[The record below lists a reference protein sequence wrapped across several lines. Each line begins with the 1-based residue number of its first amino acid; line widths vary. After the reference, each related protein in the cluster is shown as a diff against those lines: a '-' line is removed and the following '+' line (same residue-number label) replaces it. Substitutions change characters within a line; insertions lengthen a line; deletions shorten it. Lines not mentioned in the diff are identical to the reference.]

1 MSAPSPTREDL
12 WKQYDKSMKAFL
24 ALCALLSHPAHA
36 AEPAMP
42 RFYLDYAVVEHSL
55 KNDKGYSKELLDFAK
70 AHRQQADFLA
80 NFWWAKAKKE
90 CMETFK
96 EIVHRYA
103 SQMTPSTSAA
113 NKTKLE
119 NLAKAESDQCV
130 YGVIY
135 DHWDEIN
142 AMIVERAK
150 QADKEEAR

>member
-1 MSAPSPTREDL
+1 MR
-12 WKQYDKSMKAFL
+12 AFL
-24 ALCALLSHPAHA
+24 VLCALLSYPTHA
-36 AEPAMP
+36 SEQTMP

-80 NFWWAKAKKE
+80 DFWWAKAKKE
-90 CMETFK
+90 CLETFK

-103 SQMTPSTSAA
+103 SQVTPSTSASDRT
-113 NKTKLE
+113 NLE
-119 NLAKAESDQCV
+119 KAAKAESDQCV

-142 AMIVERAK
+142 AMIVEK
-150 QADKEEAR
+150 VNQADKEDAR